1 MIFEFVH
8 GKGGDFL
15 AISKAQQKATAKY
28 NAKSY
33 DRIELRVKKGEK
45 AELQRVAAVLGY
57 SLNEFIN
64 MAIEEK
70 MDCCAAAVDKLN
82 K

>member
-1 MIFEFVH
+1 M
-8 GKGGDFL
+8 

-45 AELQRVAAVLGY
+45 AKMQRVASVLGY

-64 MAIEEK
+64 LAIKEK
-70 MDCCAAAVDKLN
+70 IECCAAAMNKLDV
-82 K
+82 

>member
-1 MIFEFVH
+1 M
-8 GKGGDFL
+8 
-15 AISKAQQKATAKY
+15 AISKAQQRATAKY

-45 AELQRVAAVLGY
+45 AKILSAAETLGC

-64 MAIEEK
+64 LAINEK
-70 MDCCAAAVDKLN
+70 IGDLFSLEQP
-82 K
+82 

>member
-1 MIFEFVH
+1 MAV
-8 GKGGDFL
+8 
-15 AISKAQQKATAKY
+15 SKAQQKATTKY
-28 NAKSY
+28 NAKAY

-64 MAIEEK
+64 LAIEEK
-70 MDCCAAAVDKLN
+70 IKCCAPAVGKLSE
-82 K
+82 